1 MFLKSAK
8 TGKRVFELKLNNVSQ
23 CVLPGNSK
31 DEVEIQFHES
41 DSVDK
46 EEDMLVHVRLRF
58 PPLPEKGED
67 GEEEE
72 EPDMTPAET
81 FQKNIMERGMIRS
94 VTGNVIAE
102 FTQDQGIFVTPRGRY
117 AIQVMI
123 PSLVSFSPS
132 SPCPPLP
139 VDVLNFH
146 ADAWSQ
152 VRLQDFLPRHH
163 LSLPPLP
170 PRRSQRLH
178 RHLTREAH
186 PPGQPEVPS
195 PGSANSPHGAYHGS
209 EEQCSISVPHPCSSS
224 LPACVV
230 ELDR

>member
-1 MFLKSAK
+1 MLLKSAK

-58 PPLPEKGED
+58 PTLPERGED
-67 GEEEE
+67 AEEE

-102 FTQDQGIFVTPRGRY
+102 FTQDQGTFVTPRGRY
-117 AIQVMI
+117 AIQVM
-123 PSLVSFSPS
+123 SLPASSPS
-132 SPCPPLP
+132 SHPLLLRCIPPSCVCTEP
-139 VDVLNFH
+139 STTIRFPTKTSRVFIFSFVLTESVLRLSYPLRSRF
-146 ADAWSQ
+146 AKATRSTLIWSYKQTAWSTPW
-152 VRLQDFLPRHH
+152 R
-163 LSLPPLP
+163 
-170 PRRSQRLH
+170 
-178 RHLTREAH
+178 
-186 PPGQPEVPS
+186 
-195 PGSANSPHGAYHGS
+195 
-209 EEQCSISVPHPCSSS
+209 
-224 LPACVV
+224 
-230 ELDR
+230 